1 MLVDDFG
8 FGFNGE
14 MGRGDIGIKSWLLP
28 YLFVL
33 SIKFVYLNDKISDSV
48 FIVFL
53 LSFVE
58 ALIEVRGLFLI
69 LQFFAEGFDFTGEY
83 LNLFVIVL
91 PDDVHG
97 GFDVGLGSC
106 FWHGV

>member
-1 MLVDDFG
+1 M
-8 FGFNGE
+8 
-14 MGRGDIGIKSWLLP
+14 
-28 YLFVL
+28 
-33 SIKFVYLNDKISDSV
+33 
-48 FIVFL
+48 
-53 LSFVE
+53 
-58 ALIEVRGLFLI
+58 RGLFLI
-69 LQFFAEGFDFTGEY
+69 LQFLAEGFDFTGEH